1 MAGERKKRKME
12 SKEGEGEG
20 EEDGDE
26 EERKMEMFFALIRS
40 TRDVRDRLRGTLNEA
55 KEKGSEDQKK
65 LVEKES
71 KAIWNPTFRPEDFMQ
86 DDKSKRPPGDVQQA
100 GPSKR
105 EKGEEDEKKDDKE
118 GGGGGGNGIDLNLSL

>member
-12 SKEGEGEG
+12 SEKGEGEG

-40 TRDVRDRLRGTLNEA
+40 TRDVRDRLRGGLNEA

-86 DDKSKRPPGDVQQA
+86 DDKSKRPPGDVQEA

-105 EKGEEDEKKDDKE
+105 EKGEEDDKEDDK
-118 GGGGGGNGIDLNLSL
+118 GGGGNGIDLNLSL